1 MSEQPLKPKSLV
13 IKPNPGITDKKK
25 AELDALTLQVLAAQD
40 DVERNQAIVV
50 SLTQKVANFQ
60 GFLSLTEQ
68 NRTQTYNN
76 KTLATQLAESVSGL
90 KQNSEIALAEMNIAN
105 GDTDKLSLA
114 MKQVTDK
121 LIYSA
126 ALINKLARDVVKQK
140 ALNPLISDE
149 LVSMVGT
156 AGSDANNAVALML
169 VALKSAFAAQ
179 ASNQESAAALT
190 LEDQRAKNLYDMI
203 VTSPGEAISLKVMLD
218 QIYGDAAH
226 DYQLQEIAFKATKKQ
241 LAGAQALLNKA
252 QIKLQ
257 SLQSGLA
264 AANAA
269 ALAG

>member
-1 MSEQPLKPKSLV
+1 MSEQPLNSS
-13 IKPNPGITDKKK
+13 GITEQKKT
-25 AELDALTLQVLAAQD
+25 ELDALTLQVLAAQY
-40 DVERNQAIVV
+40 DVDRNQAIVA

-60 GFLSLTEQ
+60 GFLSLAEQ
-68 NRTQTYNN
+68 SRTQTYNN

-90 KQNSEIALAEMNIAN
+90 KQNSEIALAEMNAAN
-105 GDTDKLSLA
+105 DDTDKLSLA
-114 MKQVTDK
+114 IKQVTDK

-140 ALNPLISDE
+140 ALNPLVSDE

-156 AGSDANNAVALML
+156 AGSDANNAVALTL
-169 VALKSAFAAQ
+169 VALKSAFAAG
-179 ASNQESAAALT
+179 ALNQESEAALA
-190 LEDQRAKNLYDMI
+190 LEDQQVKSLYNMI
-203 VTSPGEAISLKVMLD
+203 VTSPGEAVSLKLMLD
-218 QIYGDAAH
+218 QSYRDAAY
-226 DYQLQEIAFKATKKQ
+226 DYQLQELALKATEKG
-241 LAGAQALLNKA
+241 LNDAQALLNKA

>member
-1 MSEQPLKPKSLV
+1 MSMQHLKPEKQA
-13 IKPNPGITDKKK
+13 IKTSQGIADQKKV
-25 AELDALTLQVLAAQD
+25 ELDALTLQVLAAQHN
-40 DVERNQAIVV
+40 VERNQAIVD
-50 SLTQKVANFQ
+50 SLTLKVTNFH
-60 GFLSLTEQ
+60 GFLSLAEQ

-76 KTLATQLAESVSGL
+76 KILATQLAESVSGL
-90 KQNSEIALAEMNIAN
+90 KQNSEITLAEMNAASD
-105 GDTDKLSLA
+105 DTDKLSLV

-149 LVSMVGT
+149 LVSMVS
-156 AGSDANNAVALML
+156 AARSDANNAVALTL
-169 VALKSAFAAQ
+169 VALKSAFAAG
-179 ASNQESAAALT
+179 ASNLESKAALV

-203 VTSPGEAISLKVMLD
+203 VTSPGEAISLKMMLD
-218 QIYGDAAH
+218 QTYRDAAY
-226 DYQLQEIAFKATKKQ
+226 DYQLQELAFKTTEKK
-241 LAGAQALLNKA
+241 LNDAQALLNKA
-252 QIKLQ
+252 QIKLK